1 MVVFSHLELQFVDV
15 LSVFL
20 LLRRVLGDLL
30 AFGLDPF
37 LLFRQFSFERHHV
50 LFRLVWRRRRRQRMR
65 RRRKRMRR
73 KRRWWMRRKNR
84 WCGKNRK
91 RRRMRKIDW
100 IEF

>member
-50 LFRLVWRRRRRQRMR
+50 LFRLVWMRRERRMRRRKRRRRR
-65 RRRKRMRR
+65 RKMT
-73 KRRWWMRRKNR
+73 RRKNR